1 MNTSGRADDEL
12 GREVVSHGPE
22 ETRALARAMSR
33 DLPRGAV
40 IALHGELGSG
50 KTCFVQG
57 LAEGLGVT
65 QAVTSPS
72 YTIVNEYAG
81 RRRLHHMDLYRIPQS
96 VEALYIGLDEYLE
109 DPDGVTVIEW
119 AEHARDVLPASA
131 IHVHFAPGRK
141 PDERLIRIVGA

>member
-57 LAEGLGVT
+57 L
-65 QAVTSPS
+65 
-72 YTIVNEYAG
+72 AG